1 VTASSI
7 SIKES
12 GRILHSQNTG
22 ETIFKNSQTY
32 NKNNI
37 PQPYNYQS
45 NPETVFELDLQKT
58 S

>member
-22 ETIFKNSQTY
+22 ETIFENSQTY

-45 NPETVFELDLQKT
+45 NPETVF
-58 S
+58 